1 MVLHCVATVDSHGHG
16 PGLDYN
22 WYDRHGIGGNGYG
35 SLSESVGMAGT
46 EGSDVRPTQAGR
58 SAGPSARRKLAAS
71 AQRAPQ
77 SAEVPR
83 AAAAA
88 WPSPVAASRGWRP
101 GPLAEKLSVA
111 AATFLLGSAVISM
124 LSAFLSPFLLLFSF
138 PLSRSR
144 GPRLEGQPGA
154 APGRLQQGFGAGLG
168 FSAGGG
174 EGV

>member
-1 MVLHCVATVDSHGHG
+1 
-16 PGLDYN
+16 
-22 WYDRHGIGGNGYG
+22 
-35 SLSESVGMAGT
+35 MAGT
-46 EGSDVRPTQAGR
+46 EGSDVRPTEAGR
-58 SAGPSARRKLAAS
+58 HKARRKLAAS

-111 AATFLLGSAVISM
+111 AATFLLGSAVISSM

-144 GPRLEGQPGA
+144 GRRLEGQPGA

-168 FSAGGG
+168 FPTGGG